1 MGKEHKNENSHERGE
16 RKYLPHLIAWEITR
30 SCNLNCV
37 HCRAAAQY
45 GPYENELTT
54 EECKKLLDNIA
65 SFSNPIII
73 LTGGEPLLRP
83 DIFEI
88 AQHGTNLG
96 LRMVMAVNGV
106 LITDEI
112 AKKMKQ
118 VGIQRVSI
126 SIDGATKESHD
137 NFRKVEGAFEGALR
151 GIEIL
156 KKNGI
161 EFQINTTITKRNL
174 KELPKIL
181 NLAVELGAVAYH
193 PFLLV
198 PTGRGKELASE
209 ALSAKEYE
217 EVLEWFED
225 MRDKVPLQFKPTCAP
240 HYYRIIRQK
249 AKEKGKTVD
258 FKTYGL
264 DAMTKGC
271 LGGQGFA
278 FISHQ
283 GIVQICGYMEVPC
296 GNVRE
301 QDFKTIWE
309 TSPVFLKMRD
319 LDHYHGKCGVCEY
332 RKVCGGCRARAYEL
346 TGDYLAEEP
355 LCTYTPTVCR

>member
-1 MGKEHKNENSHERGE
+1 MHHMGKRHGHPEGSEK
-16 RKYLPHLIAWEITR
+16 KYLPHLIAWEITR

-45 GPYENELTT
+45 GPYEGELNT

-73 LTGGEPLLRP
+73 LTGGEPLLRK

-96 LRMVMAVNGV
+96 LRMVMAVNGL
-106 LITDEI
+106 LITEEI
-112 AKKMKQ
+112 AKKMKE

-126 SIDGATKESHD
+126 SIDGSTKESHD
-137 NFRKVEGAFEGALR
+137 DFRKVEGAFEGALR

-156 KKNGI
+156 KKNKI

-174 KELPKIL
+174 QELPKIL
-181 NLAVELGAVAYH
+181 NLAIELGAVAYH

-209 ALSAKEYE
+209 ALTATEYE
-217 EVLEWFED
+217 KVLEWFED

-249 AKEKGKTVD
+249 AKEKGKSVD

-278 FISHQ
+278 FISHV
-283 GIVQICGYMEVPC
+283 GVVQICGYLEVPA
-296 GNVRE
+296 GNIKE

-309 TSPVFLKMRD
+309 TSPLFLQMRD
-319 LDHYHGKCGVCEY
+319 LDHYHGKCGLCEY
-332 RKVCGGCRARAYEL
+332 RKVCGGCRARAYEA
-346 TGDYLAEEP
+346 TGGNYLAEEP
-355 LCTYTPTVCR
+355 LCTFIPSCK

>member
-1 MGKEHKNENSHERGE
+1 MHHMGHKHSSGEGGE

-37 HCRAAAQY
+37 HCRAAAQF
-45 GPYENELTT
+45 GPYPGELTT
-54 EECKKLLDNIA
+54 EQCKAILDNVA

-96 LRMVMAVNGV
+96 LRMVMAVNGL
-106 LITDEI
+106 LITDDI
-112 AKKMKQ
+112 AKKMKE

-137 NFRKVEGAFEGALR
+137 DFRKVEGAFEGALK
-151 GIEIL
+151 GISIL
-156 KKNGI
+156 KKHGI

-174 KELPKIL
+174 EELPKIL
-181 NLAVELGAVAYH
+181 NLAIELGAVAYH

-198 PTGRGKELASE
+198 PTGRGKELAAD

-217 EVLEWFED
+217 NVLEWFED

-258 FKTYGL
+258 FKSYGL

-271 LGGQGFA
+271 LGGQAFA
-278 FISHQ
+278 FISHL

-296 GNVRE
+296 GDVKK
-301 QDFKTIWE
+301 QTFKEIWE
-309 TSPVFLKMRD
+309 TSPVFLQMRD
-319 LDHYHGKCGVCEY
+319 LDHYHGKCGVCEF

-355 LCTYTPTVCR
+355 LCTYTPVCK